1 MGLVA
6 FAGKLAP
13 GKTDEWRQFVDEM
26 HGARQA
32 EYAASRARLRI
43 KKERA
48 FLQPGSDG
56 EGDTVIYT
64 ITRHGPP
71 AEALP
76 PLFRDLSAS
85 QEPFDV
91 WYKQRMKDLLSIDF
105 EAQGETPPADLFF
118 RMGPRRVRPPE
129 PAPAKPA

>member
-13 GKTDEWRQFVDEM
+13 GKTAEWRQFVDEL
-26 HGARQA
+26 HGPRKA
-32 EYAASRARLRI
+32 EYEASRKRLRI

-48 FLQPGSDG
+48 FVQPGPD
-56 EGDTVIYT
+56 GDTVIYT
-64 ITRHGPP
+64 FTRYGAP
-71 AEALP
+71 AVALP

-85 QEPFDV
+85 RDPFDV
-91 WYKQRMKDLLSIDF
+91 WYKQRMKDLLGLDF
-105 EAQGETPPADLFF
+105 EAKGETPPAEMLF

-129 PAPAKPA
+129 PAPSQPA

>member
-13 GKTDEWRQFVDEM
+13 GKT
-26 HGARQA
+26 

-43 KKERA
+43 KKDRA

-56 EGDTVIYT
+56 DTVIYT
-64 ITRHGPP
+64 FTRHGSP
-71 AEALP
+71 AVALP
-76 PLFRDLSAS
+76 PLFRDLAAS
-85 QEPFDV
+85 KEPFDV
-91 WYKQRMKDLLSIDF
+91 WYKGRIRDLLGVDF
-105 EAQGETPPADLFF
+105 ERNGETPPAEMLF

-129 PAPAKPA
+129 PSAA

>member
-13 GKTDEWRQFVDEM
+13 GKTDEWRQFVAEM

-32 EYAASRARLRI
+32 EFNASRARLRI

-56 EGDTVIYT
+56 DTVIYT
-64 ITRHGPP
+64 FTRHGAP
-71 AEALP
+71 AVALP
-76 PLFRDLSAS
+76 PLFRDLSVSA
-85 QEPFDV
+85 EPFDV
-91 WYKQRMKDLLSIDF
+91 WYKQRVKDLLGVDF
-105 EAQGETPPADLFF
+105 AANGETPPAQMLF

-129 PAPAKPA
+129 PAPAQSA

>member
-13 GKTDEWRQFVDEM
+13 GKTDEWRQFVEEM
-26 HGARQA
+26 HGPRKD
-32 EYAASRARLRI
+32 EYAASSARLGI

-56 EGDTVIYT
+56 DTVVYT
-64 ITRHGPP
+64 FTRHGAP
-71 AEALP
+71 AISLP
-76 PLFRDLSAS
+76 PLFRDLAGSK
-85 QEPFDV
+85 EPFDV
-91 WYKQRMKDLLSIDF
+91 WYKQRMRDLLGIDF
-105 EAQGETPPADLFF
+105 ERNGETPPAEMLF

-129 PAPAKPA
+129 PSTA

>member
-13 GKTDEWRQFVDEM
+13 GKTDEWRRFVDEM
-26 HGARQA
+26 HGPRKD

-56 EGDTVIYT
+56 DTVIYT
-64 ITRHGPP
+64 FTRHGPP

-85 QEPFDV
+85 KDPFDV
-91 WYKQRMKDLLSIDF
+91 WYKQRMRDLLGLDF
-105 EAQGETPPADLFF
+105 EQQGETPPAELLF

-129 PAPAKPA
+129 PSAAQPA